1 MSKPICL
8 VTAPVATRSGYGAH
22 SRDICRAL
30 IKLDRYDVKIWNVR
44 WGNTPVNALNVD
56 DPNDKIIV
64 DRLLTVPDLPK
75 QPELHIHIVVPNEFQ
90 PVAKYN
96 IGITAGLEMSVVPPK
111 WLEGMNRMDMNI
123 VPANFVKDVM
133 EDCTFD
139 IHSDQTNQKV
149 GELKSEKPIE
159 VLFEGTDTNIYKRI
173 NEFSPDFLEE
183 MKKVK
188 ESFNF
193 LYVGHWLQGD
203 LGKDRKDTG
212 MLVKVFLETFK
223 NMKKKPGLIMKTSG
237 AGFSALDREDIL
249 KKIEAIK
256 ESVDGD
262 LPNVYFLHGD
272 LTDQEINEL
281 YNHPKVKAH
290 VSFTH
295 GEGFGRP
302 LLEATISEKPVIASG
317 WSGHVDFLPKNLAV
331 LLEGSLTD
339 VNKGSIVD
347 EFKVDNQKWFV
358 VNYTKASHILKDIYN
373 NYRNYTLNAKK
384 LGRVNKSK
392 FSLDAMTTKLGKI
405 LDKYVPE
412 FPEEVKLELPKL
424 KKVGS
429 TDEPAKVQLPKLKKV

>member
-1 MSKPICL
+1 
-8 VTAPVATRSGYGAH
+8 
-22 SRDICRAL
+22 
-30 IKLDRYDVKIWNVR
+30 
-44 WGNTPVNALNVD
+44 
-56 DPNDKIIV
+56 
-64 DRLLTVPDLPK
+64 
-75 QPELHIHIVVPNEFQ
+75 
-90 PVAKYN
+90 
-96 IGITAGLEMSVVPPK
+96 
-111 WLEGMNRMDMNI
+111 
-123 VPANFVKDVM
+123 
-133 EDCTFD
+133 
-139 IHSDQTNQKV
+139 
-149 GELKSEKPIE
+149 
-159 VLFEGTDTNIYKRI
+159 
-173 NEFSPDFLEE
+173 
-183 MKKVK
+183 
-188 ESFNF
+188 
-193 LYVGHWLQGD
+193 
-203 LGKDRKDTG
+203 

-339 VNKGSIVD
+339 VSKGSIVD

-358 VNYTKASHILKDIYN
+358 VNYTKATHVLKDIYN